1 MMRLVLVVVLIFALA
16 MPVSAADITAPPVPE
31 SGRELMPEDGT
42 SFGQGLWEICC
53 RGFAKIRPD
62 IAEGARICFCVI
74 AAAIML
80 SILSSFPGM
89 TEKCCDLVGAVCIA
103 GLLLG
108 SANSLIR
115 LGTDTVQE
123 LSQYGKLLLPVMTTA
138 LAAQGGL
145 TASASLYVGTA
156 AFDTLLSSLITT
168 IMVPLVYLYL
178 ALAAANAAMGEDL
191 LKKLR
196 DFLKWLM
203 TWTLKM
209 ILYVFTGYMG
219 ITGVVSGTTDAAA
232 LKATKLTISGV
243 VPVVGGILSDA
254 SEAVLISAGVVKNA
268 AGIYGIFAVLALIA
282 EPFLRIGVHYLIL
295 KLTAAICGIFGSKR
309 ITELIGDFNSVMG
322 LLLAMT
328 GTVCLMILIS
338 TVCFLR
344 GVG

>member
-1 MMRLVLVVVLIFALA
+1 MRLMLIVLLVLSLA
-16 MPVSAADITAPPVPE
+16 MPVSAADITAPTVPE
-31 SGRELMPEDGT
+31 SGRDLMPEDGT
-42 SFGQGLWEICC
+42 SFGDGLWQICC
-53 RGFAKIRPD
+53 RGLAKIRPD
-62 IAEGARICFCVI
+62 IAEGAKISLCII
-74 AAAIML
+74 AAVVML
-80 SILSSFPGM
+80 SILSAFPGM

-115 LGTDTVQE
+115 LGTDTVE
-123 LSQYGKLLLPVMTTA
+123 EISQYGKLLLPVMTTA

-145 TASASLYVGTA
+145 TTSASLYVGTA
-156 AFDTLLSSLITT
+156 AFDTLLSGVIASVLVP
-168 IMVPLVYLYL
+168 MVYIYL
-178 ALAAANAAMGEDL
+178 ALAAANAAIGDDL

-203 TWTLKM
+203 TWVLKTV
-209 ILYVFTGYMG
+209 LYVFTGYMG

-232 LKATKLTISGV
+232 LKAAKLTISGV

-254 SEAVLISAGVVKNA
+254 SEAVLVSAGVVKNA

-282 EPFLRIGVHYLIL
+282 EPFFRIGVHYLIL
-295 KLTAAICGIFGSKR
+295 KFTAAVCGIFGSKR
-309 ITELIGDFNSVMG
+309 ITELIDDFTSVMG

-328 GTVCLMILIS
+328 GTVCLLILIS